1 MTDFRWNI
9 AAFTGADVKKL
20 IMYKIHK
27 EPINALIL
35 KYYTIFEKKKPHSVW
50 ILQWI
55 LWKNKII
62 GHYEFLNAILS
73 LYFLISDTLDL

>member
-1 MTDFRWNI
+1 MTDFRWKI
-9 AAFTGADVKKL
+9 TAFMGADVKKI

-35 KYYTIFEKKKPHSVW
+35 KFYTIFQKEKPHSNW

-55 LWKNKII
+55 LWKNEIF
-62 GHYEFLNAILS
+62 GHYEFLNAILY
-73 LYFLISDTLDL
+73 LYFLISETLDL

>member
-50 ILQWI
+50 IYI
-55 LWKNKII
+55 TMIFMKK
-62 GHYEFLNAILS
+62 
-73 LYFLISDTLDL
+73 